1 MAVDLRRKAP
11 SRKDSAPPV
20 DMEHADDLV
29 MALEESLGH
38 FGGPIEDERYVA
50 YSTFVQ
56 AKPAD

>member
-1 MAVDLRRKAP
+1 
-11 SRKDSAPPV
+11 
-20 DMEHADDLV
+20 MEHADDLV